1 MRGWLTALAVFFGI
15 SFASGLDFGVGV
27 RNGPYGNFVGNLGV
41 YLDGSPLDA
50 RANLVVGGP
59 NGLILTAEVIYVLP
73 IELIVR
79 PYVGGGIGAGITV
92 RGGDGE
98 ITFALGRTWYGFV
111 SAGVQFPDRGYRPYL
126 EVAHFLGT
134 DTFTLFRVGFVAH
147 LRIV

>member
-27 RNGPYGNFVGNLGV
+27 RNGPYGNFAGNLGV
-41 YLDGSPLDA
+41 YLDGFPLDA
-50 RANLVVGGP
+50 RSNLVVGGP
-59 NGLILTAEVIYVLP
+59 NGLILTAEAIYLLP
-73 IELIVR
+73 AELIVR

-126 EVAHFLGT
+126 EVTQFIGT
-134 DTFTLFRVGFVAH
+134 DTFTLFRAGFVA
-147 LRIV
+147 RIRIL